1 MSELK
6 NGNDENKFQNILN
19 KSTIS
24 KILSS
29 ISSTDNPK
37 YLFESLNK
45 LFLNKI
51 EAEKFIINLFQMKN
65 QKEENTKD
73 FKSKYSLKL
82 KELIYFIIVN
92 FNYDFFNDFTK
103 EKQLI
108 FDEKNFINEC
118 QKENIEFLSN
128 VNYNTYGSN
137 NLLFHKYFII
147 IAYFLLR
154 YKYQNDYNK
163 NQIEI
168 IMKCLN
174 NSELNEIFFDIFSS
188 SSMLLNNTDNKKS
201 LFELNCFKKYDFIT
215 KLINNYS
222 TNKSI
227 FIPNF
232 SKN

>member
-1 MSELK
+1 MSEIK
-6 NGNDENKFQNILN
+6 NGNDENKFQNIFN

-24 KILSS
+24 KILLS

-45 LFLNKI
+45 LFLNQF
-51 EAEKFIINLFQMKN
+51 EAEKFLINLFEMKS
-65 QKEENTKD
+65 QKGENIIDNKY
-73 FKSKYSLKL
+73 KYSLKL

-92 FNYDFFNDFTK
+92 FNYEFFNDFTK

-108 FDEKNFINEC
+108 FDEKKLINDC
-118 QKENIEFLSN
+118 LKENIEFLSN
-128 VNYNTYGSN
+128 GNFSNYGNN

-168 IMKCLN
+168 IVKCLN
-174 NSELNEIFFDIFSS
+174 NPELNEIFFDIYSS
-188 SSMLLNNTDNKKS
+188 SPMLLNNNDNKKS
-201 LFELNCFKKYDFIT
+201 LFELNFFKKYDFIT
-215 KLINNYS
+215 KLINN
-222 TNKSI
+222 
-227 FIPNF
+227 
-232 SKN
+232 

>member
-1 MSELK
+1 MSEIK
-6 NGNDENKFQNILN
+6 NGNDENKNKNILN

-24 KILSS
+24 KILLS

-45 LFLNKI
+45 LFLNQF
-51 EAEKFIINLFQMKN
+51 EAEKFLINLFEMKS
-65 QKEENTKD
+65 QKGENIIDNKY
-73 FKSKYSLKL
+73 KYSLKL

-92 FNYDFFNDFTK
+92 FNYEFFNDFTK

-108 FDEKNFINEC
+108 FDEKKFINNC
-118 QKENIEFLSN
+118 LKENIEFLSN
-128 VNYNTYGSN
+128 GNFNNYGNN

-168 IMKCLN
+168 IVKCLN
-174 NSELNEIFFDIFSS
+174 NPELNEIFFDI
-188 SSMLLNNTDNKKS
+188 
-201 LFELNCFKKYDFIT
+201 
-215 KLINNYS
+215 
-222 TNKSI
+222 
-227 FIPNF
+227 
-232 SKN
+232 

>member
-108 FDEKNFINEC
+108 EVLIIMEIIIYFFIN
-118 QKENIEFLSN
+118 ILLLSL
-128 VNYNTYGSN
+128 TS
-137 NLLFHKYFII
+137 F
-147 IAYFLLR
+147 
-154 YKYQNDYNK
+154 
-163 NQIEI
+163 
-168 IMKCLN
+168 
-174 NSELNEIFFDIFSS
+174 
-188 SSMLLNNTDNKKS
+188 
-201 LFELNCFKKYDFIT
+201 
-215 KLINNYS
+215 
-222 TNKSI
+222 
-227 FIPNF
+227 
-232 SKN
+232 